1 MFKDLTKA
9 YLKWGISAS
18 QYWSSYALLLPYE
31 EYFYFTIGDALF
43 VGNESDGGDY
53 WSFFD
58 SFQQM
63 YPDQR
68 IAMINETFD
77 TFWEKA
83 THQTPEAVYP
93 SHPTE
98 SLASFLLND
107 SMALSDAMVDDL
119 LDNVGF
125 FGCIKNPLQ
134 PCLAGIQFLH
144 TIPRNDDEISDTA
157 VSR

>member
-43 VGNESDGGDY
+43 VGNEEDGGDY

-58 SFQQM
+58 SFEQM
-63 YPDQR
+63 YPNQR
-68 IAMINETFD
+68 IAMVNETFD

-107 SMALSDAMVDDL
+107 SMAQSQSSFVLHIYFL
-119 LDNVGF
+119 THNQQGGINCGVGSPRKF
-125 FGCIKNPLQ
+125 FI
-134 PCLAGIQFLH
+134 FWF
-144 TIPRNDDEISDTA
+144 TA
-157 VSR
+157 HK